1 MVVRDVYIGKY
12 EVVFMIMRG
21 IVLIVLAVAM
31 LVLLPLLSAG
41 GEQTEKKPP
50 EGIMG
55 LTTEQWRKKLSP
67 LEYKVLWKKGTEAPF
82 SGDLLYNK
90 EEGIYVTA
98 GCGQPVFSS
107 EHKYDSKT
115 GWPSFW
121 KPLSEDAVRIV
132 PDNSFGLRRF
142 EVVSSKCG
150 EHLGHV
156 FRDGPPP
163 TGLRYCI
170 NSVALDF
177 IPSR

>member
-1 MVVRDVYIGKY
+1 MVAGGVYIGVMKIIRAIGLTVL
-12 EVVFMIMRG
+12 VVAI
-21 IVLIVLAVAM
+21 LIFLPVYLA
-31 LVLLPLLSAG
+31 S
-41 GEQTEKKPP
+41 GEPGEKKPP

-55 LTTEQWRKKLSP
+55 LTTEQWKEKLSA
-67 LEYKVLWKKGTEAPF
+67 LEYEVLWKKGTEAPF

-90 EEGIYVTA
+90 EKGIYVTA
-98 GCGQPVFSS
+98 GCGEHVFSS

-121 KPLSEDAVRIV
+121 KPISKDAVRIV
-132 PDNSFGLRRF
+132 PDNSFGLKRF

-156 FRDGPPP
+156 FKDGPPP

-170 NSVALDF
+170 NSAALDF
-177 IPSR
+177 IPSK

>member
-1 MVVRDVYIGKY
+1 
-12 EVVFMIMRG
+12 MIMRG
-21 IVLIVLAVAM
+21 IALIVFAVMALAVWP
-31 LVLLPLLSAG
+31 LLPAG
-41 GEQTEKKPP
+41 GEQAEKPLP
-50 EGIMG
+50 EGVMG
-55 LTTEQWRKKLSP
+55 LTAEQWKKKLSP
-67 LEYKVLWKKGTEAPF
+67 LEYKILWKKGTEAPF

-90 EEGIYVTA
+90 GKGTYVTA

-121 KPLSEDAVRIV
+121 RPISEDAVKIV
-132 PDNSFGLRRF
+132 PDNSFGLRRY

-156 FRDGPPP
+156 FKDGPPP

-177 IPSR
+177 IPSQ

>member
-1 MVVRDVYIGKY
+1 
-12 EVVFMIMRG
+12 MIMRG
-21 IVLIVLAVAM
+21 IVLIVLGVAM
-31 LVLLPLLSAG
+31 LVLSPLLPAG

-55 LTTEQWRKKLSP
+55 LTTEQWREKLSP

-90 EEGIYVTA
+90 EKGLYVTA

-121 KPLSEDAVRIV
+121 KPISEDAVRIV

-142 EVVSSKCG
+142 EVVSSECG

>member
-1 MVVRDVYIGKY
+1 
-12 EVVFMIMRG
+12 MREML
-21 IVLIVLAVAM
+21 LIILAVAA
-31 LVLLPLLSAG
+31 LVISPLSPAG
-41 GEQTEKKPP
+41 SGQAGKKPP

-67 LEYKVLWKKGTEAPF
+67 LEYEVLWNKGTEAPF

-90 EEGIYVTA
+90 EKGIYVTA

-107 EHKYDSKT
+107 EHKYDSRT

-121 KPLSEDAVRIV
+121 KPVSEDAVKIV
-132 PDNSFGLRRF
+132 PDNSFGFRRF
-142 EVVSSKCG
+142 EVVSSECG

-156 FRDGPPP
+156 FRDGPHP

-177 IPSR
+177 IPSP

>member
-1 MVVRDVYIGKY
+1 MAVRGVYIGRY

-21 IVLIVLAVAM
+21 IVLIVFAVVM
-31 LVLLPLLSAG
+31 LVLWPFLSAD

-50 EGIMG
+50 EGVMG
-55 LTTEQWRKKLSP
+55 LATEQWRKKLSP
-67 LEYKVLWKKGTEAPF
+67 LEYEVLWKKGTEAPF

-90 EEGIYVTA
+90 EKGNYVTA

-121 KPLSEDAVRIV
+121 KPISEDAVRII
-132 PDNSFGLRRF
+132 PDNSFGLKRF

>member
-1 MVVRDVYIGKY
+1 
-12 EVVFMIMRG
+12 MIMRM
-21 IVLIVLAVAM
+21 IILIVFAVAA
-31 LVLLPLLSAG
+31 LVLLPFSPAV
-41 GEQTEKKPP
+41 GEQTKEEPP
-50 EGIMG
+50 EGVMG
-55 LTTEQWRKKLSP
+55 LTKEQWGKRLSP
-67 LEYKVLWKKGTEAPF
+67 LEYKVLWRKGTETPF

-90 EEGIYVTA
+90 GKGIYVTA

-121 KPLSEDAVRIV
+121 KPISEDAVRIV
-132 PDNSFGLRRF
+132 PDNFFGLRRF
-142 EVVSSKCG
+142 EVVSSECG
-150 EHLGHV
+150 EHLGHI

-177 IPSR
+177 VPSQ

>member
-1 MVVRDVYIGKY
+1 MAVTGVYIGKY

-21 IVLIVLAVAM
+21 IVLIVLVIAV
-31 LVLLPLLSAG
+31 LVLSPFLPAG
-41 GEQTEKKPP
+41 GEQEEKPP
-50 EGIMG
+50 EGVMG

-82 SGDLLYNK
+82 SGALLYNK
-90 EEGIYVTA
+90 EKGTYVTV

-121 KPLSEDAVRIV
+121 KPISEDAIRIV

-150 EHLGHV
+150 EHLGHL
-156 FRDGPPP
+156 FSDGPPP

>member
-1 MVVRDVYIGKY
+1 
-12 EVVFMIMRG
+12 MIMRG
-21 IVLIVLAVAM
+21 IVLIILVIAV
-31 LVLLPLLSAG
+31 LVLSPFLPAG
-41 GEQTEKKPP
+41 GEQAEKPPP
-50 EGIMG
+50 EGVMG
-55 LTTEQWRKKLSP
+55 LTAEQWKKKLSP

-82 SGDLLYNK
+82 SGALLYNK
-90 EEGIYVTA
+90 EKGTYVTA

-107 EHKYDSKT
+107 EHKYDSRT

-121 KPLSEDAVRIV
+121 KPISEDAIRIV

-156 FRDGPPP
+156 FSDGPPP

>member
-1 MVVRDVYIGKY
+1 MAVTGVYIGKY

-21 IVLIVLAVAM
+21 IVLIVLMIAV
-31 LVLLPLLSAG
+31 LVLSPFLPAG
-41 GEQTEKKPP
+41 GEQEEKPP
-50 EGIMG
+50 EGVMG

-82 SGDLLYNK
+82 SGALLYNK
-90 EEGIYVTA
+90 EKGTYVTA

-121 KPLSEDAVRIV
+121 KPISEDAIRIV

-150 EHLGHV
+150 EHLGHL
-156 FRDGPPP
+156 FSDGPPP

>member
-1 MVVRDVYIGKY
+1 
-12 EVVFMIMRG
+12 MIMRG
-21 IVLIVLAVAM
+21 ITMIVLAGAV
-31 LVLLPLLSAG
+31 LVVWPLLPAG
-41 GEQTEKKPP
+41 GEQAEKPLP
-50 EGIMG
+50 EGVMG
-55 LTTEQWRKKLSP
+55 LTSEQWKKKLSP

-82 SGDLLYNK
+82 SGELLHNK
-90 EEGIYVTA
+90 KKGTYVTA

-121 KPLSEDAVRIV
+121 RPISEDAVKIV
-132 PDNSFGLRRF
+132 PDNSFGLRRY

-156 FRDGPPP
+156 FKDGPPP

-177 IPSR
+177 IPSQ

>member
-1 MVVRDVYIGKY
+1 MIARTTSL
-12 EVVFMIMRG
+12 VVF
-21 IVLIVLAVAM
+21 AVAVF
-31 LVLLPLLSAG
+31 VLWPLLSATA
-41 GEQTEKKPP
+41 QQAQKKPP
-50 EGIMG
+50 EGVMG
-55 LTTEQWRKKLSP
+55 LTEEQWREKLSP
-67 LEYKVLWKKGTEAPF
+67 LEYEVLWKKGTEAPF
-82 SGDLLYNK
+82 SGKLLYNK
-90 EEGIYVTA
+90 EKGTYVTA

-121 KPLSEDAVRIV
+121 KPIDDDAIRIV
-132 PDNSFGLRRF
+132 PDNSLGLRRF

-170 NSVALDF
+170 NSAALNF
-177 IPSR
+177 ISSP

>member
-1 MVVRDVYIGKY
+1 
-12 EVVFMIMRG
+12 MIMRG
-21 IVLIVLAVAM
+21 ISMIVFAVAV
-31 LVLLPLLSAG
+31 LVIWQLLPAG
-41 GEQTEKKPP
+41 GEQAERPLP
-50 EGIMG
+50 EGVMV
-55 LTTEQWRKKLSP
+55 LTAEQWKKKLSP

-82 SGDLLYNK
+82 SGSLLYNK
-90 EEGIYVTA
+90 EKGTYLTA

-121 KPLSEDAVRIV
+121 RPISEDAVKIV
-132 PDNSFGLRRF
+132 PDNSFGLRRY

-156 FRDGPPP
+156 FKDGPPP

-177 IPSR
+177 IPSQ

>member
-1 MVVRDVYIGKY
+1 
-12 EVVFMIMRG
+12 MIARG
-21 IVLIVLAVAM
+21 ISLIVFAVA
-31 LVLLPLLSAG
+31 VFAVWPLPYAG
-41 GEQTEKKPP
+41 GEQTEKPLP
-50 EGIMG
+50 EGVMG
-55 LTTEQWRKKLSP
+55 LTAKQWREKLSP
-67 LEYKVLWKKGTEAPF
+67 LEYKVLWKKGTESPF
-82 SGDLLYNK
+82 SGDLLYNREK
-90 EEGIYVTA
+90 GTYVTA

-121 KPLSEDAVRIV
+121 MPISEDAVKIV
-132 PDNSFGLRRF
+132 PDNSFGLRRY

-156 FRDGPPP
+156 FKDGPPP

-177 IPSR
+177 VPSR

>member
-1 MVVRDVYIGKY
+1 MFILESGGC
-12 EVVFMIMRG
+12 FLIMRV
-21 IVLIVLAVAM
+21 IALIVFAVAA
-31 LVLLPLLSAG
+31 LVLWPLLPAD
-41 GEQTEKKPP
+41 GEQAEKPLP
-50 EGIMG
+50 EGVMG
-55 LTTEQWRKKLSP
+55 LTAEQWREKLSP

-82 SGDLLYNK
+82 SGELLYNK
-90 EEGIYVTA
+90 EKGTYVTA

-121 KPLSEDAVRIV
+121 KPISKDAVKIV
-132 PDNSFGLRRF
+132 PDNSFGLRRY
-142 EVVSSKCG
+142 EVVSSECG

-170 NSVALDF
+170 NSVALHF
-177 IPSR
+177 IPSQ

>member
-1 MVVRDVYIGKY
+1 MSAKN
-12 EVVFMIMRG
+12 
-21 IVLIVLAVAM
+21 LILLAATA
-31 LVLLPLLSAG
+31 LVLLPFPHAG
-41 GEQTEKKPP
+41 AEQTEKKPP

-55 LTTEQWRKKLSP
+55 LTEEQWKTKLSP
-67 LEYKVLWKKGTEAPF
+67 LEYRVLWQKGTEAPF
-82 SGDLLYNK
+82 SGDLLHNK
-90 EEGIYVTA
+90 KKGIYVTA

-121 KPLSEDAVRIV
+121 KPINEDAVRIV
-132 PDNSFGLRRF
+132 PDNSFVFRRF
-142 EVVSSKCG
+142 EVVSSECG

>member
-1 MVVRDVYIGKY
+1 
-12 EVVFMIMRG
+12 
-21 IVLIVLAVAM
+21 
-31 LVLLPLLSAG
+31 
-41 GEQTEKKPP
+41 
-50 EGIMG
+50 
-55 LTTEQWRKKLSP
+55 
-67 LEYKVLWKKGTEAPF
+67 
-82 SGDLLYNK
+82 
-90 EEGIYVTA
+90 TA

-121 KPLSEDAVRIV
+121 RPISEDAVRIV
-132 PDNSFGLRRF
+132 PDNSFGLRRY

-156 FRDGPPP
+156 FKDGPPP

-177 IPSR
+177 IPSG

>member
-1 MVVRDVYIGKY
+1 
-12 EVVFMIMRG
+12 
-21 IVLIVLAVAM
+21 
-31 LVLLPLLSAG
+31 
-41 GEQTEKKPP
+41 
-50 EGIMG
+50 MG
-55 LTTEQWRKKLSP
+55 LTAEQWKKKLSP

-82 SGDLLYNK
+82 SGKLLYNK
-90 EEGIYVTA
+90 EKGTYVTA

-121 KPLSEDAVRIV
+121 RPISEDAVKIV
-132 PDNSFGLRRF
+132 PDNSFGLRRY
-142 EVVSSKCG
+142 EVVSSECG

-156 FRDGPPP
+156 FKDGPPP

-177 IPSR
+177 IPSQ

>member
-1 MVVRDVYIGKY
+1 
-12 EVVFMIMRG
+12 MILR
-21 IVLIVLAVAM
+21 ITALIVLAVAA
-31 LVLLPLLSAG
+31 LVFSPFAPAG
-41 GEQTEKKPP
+41 GEQAEKKSP
-50 EGIMG
+50 EGVMG
-55 LTTEQWRKKLSP
+55 LTTKQWREKLSP
-67 LEYKVLWKKGTEAPF
+67 IEYRVLWKKGTEAPF

-90 EEGIYVTA
+90 GKGVYVTA

-107 EHKYDSKT
+107 EHKYDSRT

-121 KPLSEDAVRIV
+121 KPISEDAVKIV

-150 EHLGHV
+150 EHLGHI

-177 IPSR
+177 IPSP

>member
-1 MVVRDVYIGKY
+1 MIIRGIAI
-12 EVVFMIMRG
+12 VVF
-21 IVLIVLAVAM
+21 AVAV
-31 LVLLPLLSAG
+31 LVIWPLLPAG
-41 GEQTEKKPP
+41 GEQAEKPLP

-55 LTTEQWRKKLSP
+55 LTAKQWREKLSS
-67 LEYKVLWKKGTEAPF
+67 LEYKVLWEKGTEAPF

-90 EEGIYVTA
+90 EKGTYVTA

-121 KPLSEDAVRIV
+121 RPISEDAVKIV
-132 PDNSFGLRRF
+132 PDNSFGLRRY

-156 FRDGPPP
+156 FKDGPPP

>member
-1 MVVRDVYIGKY
+1 MQVTGVYIGNGGC
-12 EVVFMIMRG
+12 FLIMRV
-21 IVLIVLAVAM
+21 IALIVFAVAA
-31 LVLLPLLSAG
+31 LVLWPLLPAD
-41 GEQTEKKPP
+41 GEQAEKPLP
-50 EGIMG
+50 EGVMG
-55 LTTEQWRKKLSP
+55 LTAEQWREKLSP

-82 SGDLLYNK
+82 SGELLYNK
-90 EEGIYVTA
+90 EKGTYVTA

-121 KPLSEDAVRIV
+121 KPISKDAVKIV
-132 PDNSFGLRRF
+132 PDNSFGLRRY
-142 EVVSSKCG
+142 EVVSSECG

-170 NSVALDF
+170 NSVALHF
-177 IPSR
+177 IPSQ

>member
-1 MVVRDVYIGKY
+1 MVVAGVYIGKHG
-12 EVVFMIMRG
+12 VVFMIMRG
-21 IVLIVLAVAM
+21 IVLIVLVIAV
-31 LVLLPLLSAG
+31 LVLSPFLPAG
-41 GEQTEKKPP
+41 GEQAEKPPP
-50 EGIMG
+50 EGVMG
-55 LTTEQWRKKLSP
+55 LTAEQWKKKLSP

-82 SGDLLYNK
+82 SGALLYNK
-90 EEGIYVTA
+90 EKGTYVTA

-121 KPLSEDAVRIV
+121 KPISEDAIRVV

-156 FRDGPPP
+156 FSDGPPP

>member
-1 MVVRDVYIGKY
+1 MIVTGVYIGKY
-12 EVVFMIMRG
+12 EVVFMIMRATA
-21 IVLIVLAVAM
+21 LIVFVATA
-31 LVLLPLLSAG
+31 LILSPFLPAG
-41 GEQTEKKPP
+41 SEQEEKPP

-82 SGDLLYNK
+82 SGELLHNK
-90 EEGIYVTA
+90 EKGTYVTA

-121 KPLSEDAVRIV
+121 KPISEDAIRIV

-156 FRDGPPP
+156 FSDGPPP

>member
-1 MVVRDVYIGKY
+1 
-12 EVVFMIMRG
+12 MIMRG
-21 IVLIVLAVAM
+21 ITMIVLAVAV
-31 LVLLPLLSAG
+31 LVVWPLLPAG
-41 GEQTEKKPP
+41 GEQGEKPLP
-50 EGIMG
+50 EGVMG
-55 LTTEQWRKKLSP
+55 LTSEQWKKKLSP

-82 SGDLLYNK
+82 SGELLHNK
-90 EEGIYVTA
+90 KKGTYVTA

-121 KPLSEDAVRIV
+121 RPISEDAVKIV
-132 PDNSFGLRRF
+132 PDNSFGLRRYG
-142 EVVSSKCG
+142 VVSSKCG

-156 FRDGPPP
+156 FKDGPPP

-177 IPSR
+177 IPSQ